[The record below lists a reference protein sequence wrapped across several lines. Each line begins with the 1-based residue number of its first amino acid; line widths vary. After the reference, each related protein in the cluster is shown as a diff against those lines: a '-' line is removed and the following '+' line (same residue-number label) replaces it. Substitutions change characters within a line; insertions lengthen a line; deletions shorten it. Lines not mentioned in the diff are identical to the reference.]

1 MRGYIAALVAAPL
14 AVLVAVTVTGCVAP
28 PTPFDGERHARDEL
42 PSAVADVI
50 EDADLSTSR
59 YQGEA
64 AGRSLYLVRGTGS
77 YQICLAFSDGSAEGV
92 GASCSGGDWLRVT
105 LDDGAA
111 FEVRLTGFPDTPRP
125 GEHDISRWL
134 RQVDARPEPGDGEN
148 DS

>member
-1 MRGYIAALVAAPL
+1 MRGYIAALVA
-14 AVLVAVTVTGCVAP
+14 VLVATTVTGCVAP

-42 PSAVADVI
+42 PSAVAASI
-50 EDADLSTSR
+50 TDADPSTSR

-77 YQICLAFSDGSAEGV
+77 YQICLAFSDGTAEGS
-92 GASCSGGDWLRVT
+92 GSSCSGGDWLRVT

-111 FEVRLTGFPDTPRP
+111 FEVRLTGFPETPRA
-125 GEHDISRWL
+125 GEHEISRWL
-134 RQVDARPEPGDGEN
+134 RQVDARPESRDDEN